1 MKIAGQRK
9 KSEGGMAK
17 IVFEAIE
24 SSLLL
29 LEYMLIRPLQY
40 ITLLEVNDHNLVN
53 PFSFHE
59 RRRRCMSHDTV

>member
-1 MKIAGQRK
+1 
-9 KSEGGMAK
+9 MAK

-24 SSLLL
+24 SSLLIF
-29 LEYMLIRPLQY
+29 EYMLMRPLQY
-40 ITLLEVNDHNLVN
+40 STLLEANDHSLVN

>member
-1 MKIAGQRK
+1 
-9 KSEGGMAK
+9 MAK
-17 IVFEAIE
+17 IVFEAME

-40 ITLLEVNDHNLVN
+40 ITLLEVNDHSLVN

-59 RRRRCMSHDTV
+59 RRRRCMRHDTV